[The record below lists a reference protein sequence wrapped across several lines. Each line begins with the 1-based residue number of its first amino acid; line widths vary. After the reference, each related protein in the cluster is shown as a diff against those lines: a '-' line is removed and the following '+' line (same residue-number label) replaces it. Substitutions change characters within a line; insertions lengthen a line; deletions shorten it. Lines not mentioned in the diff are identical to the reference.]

1 MTSTNSGDFVL
12 TIRGV
17 QEPGALSMAA
27 LGGSLVAFAA
37 RKRSRA

>member
-17 QEPGALSMAA
+17 PEPSALSMAA
-27 LGGSLVAFAA
+27 LGGLLVAFAA